1 MRIEEASDA
10 GGARVGP
17 DARARFEAPDDQG
30 GDGSVVPSA
39 VPSDVA
45 CATEEEERMLRFR
58 RELRDEVGAAED
70 HLAILVARRE
80 RREAELARAEAARD
94 ASTREADV
102 AESRLAE
109 ARRETERLRRQI
121 AQDAPRGDRL
131 GDEILAL
138 QVRTLRPPPT
148 LHPRRPFFRRPE
160 PAPTRTAVSPADPT
174 LDPYPRAQNTIDE
187 EARLA
192 ADAHSTAR
200 AHVEALEARV
210 EDQRRRLRDEFG
222 ESGRLEETRRS
233 RRLHST
239 ALVQRRVFAK
249 LIEMRGLDWS
259 IEDARWIAEEWARE
273 TRKLESYLE

>member
-17 DARARFEAPDDQG
+17 DARARCEAPDDRG

-39 VPSDVA
+39 VPSAVA

-94 ASTREADV
+94 ASTREADA

-138 QVRTLRPPPT
+138 QARTLRPPPT
-148 LHPRRPFFRRPE
+148 LHPRRP
-160 PAPTRTAVSPADPT
+160 
-174 LDPYPRAQNTIDE
+174 L
-187 EARLA
+187 
-192 ADAHSTAR
+192 
-200 AHVEALEARV
+200 
-210 EDQRRRLRDEFG
+210 
-222 ESGRLEETRRS
+222 
-233 RRLHST
+233 
-239 ALVQRRVFAK
+239 
-249 LIEMRGLDWS
+249 
-259 IEDARWIAEEWARE
+259 
-273 TRKLESYLE
+273 